1 MTNDQNPKGQRR
13 LRRPSLQQTPRIQ
26 NMNTKKEDDSE
37 LNDEELSAAL
47 ALHARAYYDV
57 PPEDYAEVTAAVQA
71 VTAGFPPGSPAWM
84 KAAKKIKWVMTDM
97 DGRFA
102 ALEEK
107 PPFRCYLTA
116 NLKDMLVCDGRD
128 SEPVKL
134 FYYGLQLRGRL
145 GGARLVAVP
154 IEKL

>member
-1 MTNDQNPKGQRR
+1 
-13 LRRPSLQQTPRIQ
+13 
-26 NMNTKKEDDSE
+26 MNTNKEDDGG
-37 LNDEELSAAL
+37 LTAEEIKIAH
-47 ALHARAYYDV
+47 ALHARADGAV
-57 PPEDYAEVTAAVQA
+57 PPEDYAEVTAAIKA
-71 VTAGFPPGSPAWM
+71 VTAGMPPGSPAWM

-116 NLKDMLVCDGRD
+116 SLKDVLVCDGRD

-134 FYYGLQLRGRL
+134 FFYGLQLRNRL
-145 GGARLVAVP
+145 GGARLVAMP
-154 IEKL
+154 LGKL